1 MLLDESDV
9 VKLLWLLKKDFK
21 IIFFLIFILEI
32 EVVCL
37 FILFLLY

>member
-9 VKLLWLLKKDFK
+9 VKLLWLLKKEFK

-32 EVVCL
+32 EIVCL